1 MARLKSPWGQSQ
13 CRGNRWWE
21 WNISRDSL
29 ASALFFI
36 RTNSSPHTL
45 KERKERNSTGIGKEK
60 EEILVKNRVDKLI
73 GKFSYEFRNIKMKWS
88 PPKMSG
94 LWFYIYSM
102 KFKVLGVGHFLP
114 NMSNIGAK
122 VRKVQRLFNE
132 SMCYTWNGLCY
143 HWNQQGIQT
152 QLNGTLTSTI

>member
-1 MARLKSPWGQSQ
+1 M
-13 CRGNRWWE
+13 
-21 WNISRDSL
+21 
-29 ASALFFI
+29 FFI

-94 LWFYIYSM
+94 L
-102 KFKVLGVGHFLP
+102 
-114 NMSNIGAK
+114 
-122 VRKVQRLFNE
+122 
-132 SMCYTWNGLCY
+132 
-143 HWNQQGIQT
+143 
-152 QLNGTLTSTI
+152 